1 MQYDTPCDVIGDGI
15 EQLDR
20 RGMAAI
26 ESGDVDE
33 FYRYLDETDNTIC
46 GRHPISILMQILRLV
61 REQQEFRVTFNAYAQ
76 SSRVKTKRESSVS
89 YAAAAVTALQ

>member
-46 GRHPISILMQILRLV
+46 GRHPISILMQVGDLMR
-61 REQQEFRVTFNAYAQ
+61 RERKEGAMHYHST
-76 SSRVKTKRESSVS
+76 
-89 YAAAAVTALQ
+89 TAWLLTH